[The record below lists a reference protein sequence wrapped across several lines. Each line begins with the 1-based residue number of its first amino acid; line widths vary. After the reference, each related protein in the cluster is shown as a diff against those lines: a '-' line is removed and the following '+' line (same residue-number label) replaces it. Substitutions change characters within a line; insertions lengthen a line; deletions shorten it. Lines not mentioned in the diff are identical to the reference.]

1 MDDAS
6 RHRSMIRTPRAFS
19 TFDNLSL
26 AVRLARLDELGAGGV
41 QLEAMRLV
49 SILHL
54 SHLNVLQRDDAE
66 WLLVGRVLE
75 VVETV
80 VVQYEP
86 PSLPA
91 LVTSA

>member
-1 MDDAS
+1 M
-6 RHRSMIRTPRAFS
+6 PGFS
-19 TFDNLSL
+19 TFDNFSL

-41 QLEAMRLV
+41 QLEAMRLM

-54 SHLNVLQRDDAE
+54 SDLNVLQRDDAAR
-66 WLLVGRVLE
+66 LLVGRVLE
-75 VVETV
+75 VIETV